1 MNLET
6 IEIKA
11 FVPATDFELSKRFYR
26 ELGFNLPW
34 SSDELAYLYAGS
46 CSFLLQDIH
55 GRTLAEPFMMHLLV
69 EDVASWWRH
78 VGEQRL
84 AERYG
89 IRTEPPED
97 KPWGVREFTLSDPS
111 GVVWRIGTSIA
122 QIRE

>member
-11 FVPATDFELSKRFYR
+11 FVPASDFEFSKRFYR

-34 SSDELAYLYAGS
+34 SSDELAYLYAGN
-46 CSFLLQDIH
+46 CSFLLQNIH
-55 GRTLAEPFMMHLLV
+55 GRPVRDPFMMHLLV
-69 EDVASWWRH
+69 EDVASWWQY

-89 IRTEPPED
+89 VHTEPPED
-97 KPWGVREFTLSDPS
+97 KPWGVREFVLADPS
-111 GVVWRIGTSIA
+111 GVIWRIGTSLA
-122 QIRE
+122 QIAK